1 MNTHEI
7 TDAWFDKISEASK
20 AGPGALRVVET
31 HLLAAMLEAERYKR
45 QADELRAK
53 LAPPDPARGLTRA
66 HGLHLLNETG
76 KLIPV
81 DVDYSVDEDE
91 GIQVQY
97 IWIGCHDV
105 AGMFW
110 ASHAELLADQIA
122 KRIKEDAAEQRAESR
137 KELRDAA

>member
-1 MNTHEI
+1 MNTHGI
-7 TDAWFDKISEASK
+7 TDAWLDKISEASK
-20 AGPGALRVVET
+20 AGSGALRVVET
-31 HLLAAMLEAERYKR
+31 HLLTAMIEAERYKR

-66 HGLHLLNETG
+66 RGLHLMNEAD

-81 DVDYSVDEDE
+81 DADYSVDADE
-91 GIQVQY
+91 GIQVEY

-110 ASHAELLADQIA
+110 ASHAERLADQIA
-122 KRIKEDAAEQRAESR
+122 ARLREDAAEIRAEAR
-137 KELRDAA
+137 AELRAAA